1 MNRNRAIDAVRAI
14 ACAFVLFVHCP
25 FPGTF
30 GVIVSA
36 LARFAVPFYLMVSG
50 YYAWRETDAA
60 MLAAAKKQLCSTAK
74 LTLAGTVFYAVCNTL
89 RDALSGSHPLAWLS
103 GLLSGAGVRRFLIF
117 NRAVFLSSVMYYLF
131 MLLYV
136 YILYMLLLRA
146 GAMRFAYAAIL
157 PLLLTGVAL
166 NEFIAAPWYY
176 TGNWLLT
183 GLPFFLLGHLI
194 AAKKP
199 HIAHPEWFIL
209 PGALLLCL
217 ETKLNAEIYVSF
229 GSILLSVSFFFA
241 CLAHPKARIPE
252 ALARFGRSG
261 SVVLFIIHCAVR
273 DYVKLALPKRLPLY
287 AWTMPLLVLALS
299 IALSMAFSSF
309 RKRSLRNR

>member
-1 MNRNRAIDAVRAI
+1 MPRNRSIDAVRAI

-50 YYAWRETDAA
+50 YYACRETDGA
-60 MLAAAKKQLCSTAK
+60 MLAAAKKQLRSTAK
-74 LTLAGTVFYAVCNTL
+74 LTLTGTIFYAVCNTL
-89 RDALSGSHPLAWLS
+89 RDTLSGGHPLAWFFS
-103 GLLSGAGVRRFLIF
+103 LLNATALRRLLIF
-117 NRAVFLSSVMYYLF
+117 NRAIFLSSVMYYLF

-136 YILYMLLLRA
+136 YILYILIIRVR
-146 GAMRFAYAAIL
+146 AMRFAYAAIL
-157 PLLLTGVAL
+157 PLLSTGVVL
-166 NEFIAAPWYY
+166 NEFMVAPWYH

-183 GLPFFLLGHLI
+183 GLPFFLLGHYI

-199 HIAHPEWFIL
+199 RIAHPEWFIL

-217 ETKLNAEIYVSF
+217 ETRLNTEIYVSL
-229 GSILLSVSFFFA
+229 GSLILSVSILLT
-241 CLAHPKARIPE
+241 CLAHPKARVPE
-252 ALARFGRSG
+252 SLVRFGRSG

-273 DYVKLALPKRLPLY
+273 DFVKLALPSGFPLY
-287 AWTMPLLVLALS
+287 AWALPLMVLALS
-299 IALSMAFSSF
+299 IALSKAVQLVSPRSS
-309 RKRSLRNR
+309 